1 MAVSCIAF
9 SQPISPEIKNSD
21 SLNIA
26 FQEKMEDMFENVD
39 LSLVPNG
46 ILYDHGV
53 PLIAMEP
60 FRGVIIERLRPLTAS
75 GKANTLTFGLLH
87 ASLTSY

>member
-46 ILYDHGV
+46 ILYDHG
-53 PLIAMEP
+53 
-60 FRGVIIERLRPLTAS
+60 
-75 GKANTLTFGLLH
+75 LLY
-87 ASLTSY
+87 ASLTSMAVDTNSALPATKEMNFLFS